1 MKLSMMFLVHWAYAL
16 ASILVLVTMW
26 FYIGQVN
33 PGSARGKYSYINNT
47 LIFNFLILYYLAY
60 LYF

>member
-16 ASILVLVTMW
+16 ACILILITIW

-33 PGSARGKYSYINNT
+33 PGSFRGKISFVKIKIIYM
-47 LIFNFLILYYLAY
+47 
-60 LYF
+60 